1 MQKLLP
7 CFCQALSGR
16 VERKSLGTYAKGG
29 FRVCGSDFLRG
40 RMRCGWMDRAKKML
54 RGYRIV

>member
-16 VERKSLGTYAKGG
+16 VERKALETYDKGG
-29 FRVCGSDFLRG
+29 FRVYGSDFLRG
-40 RMRCGWMDRAKKML
+40 RTRCGWMDRAKKML